1 MNYPDNKYVG
11 HKYKNVYNNNKITV
25 LLDYYPELLAQ
36 STLLIFTVSDS
47 FGPVV
52 VGTGDS

>member
-36 STLLIFTVSDS
+36 STLLIFAVSDS